1 MDRGDHS
8 RGGSQPRRARW
19 LAPVAA
25 VAGLALSGTALAA
38 LPANVATVV
47 GKPISRQEFNH
58 WMVMTARAQPG
69 PLVVAIDPPRFDH
82 CIAQARAGLPS
93 LRHDSTR
100 ALRKDCKELFR
111 NVSNVVL
118 DFLISADW
126 HEAEAARDGILI
138 TTEQVDRAFAAQRQ
152 ELFPKPSQFTRFLRR
167 SGQTVADIKFRVRAT
182 LVLTA
187 LQKAERLSADALD
200 TEMTRRFKSHTACA
214 RFYVMSDCGRVAGR
228 A

>member
-126 HEAEAARDGILI
+126 HEAGG
-138 TTEQVDRAFAAQRQ
+138 RQ
-152 ELFPKPSQFTRFLRR
+152 GRHPDHHGAGGS
-167 SGQTVADIKFRVRAT
+167 RVRGAAT
-182 LVLTA
+182 RAVSEA
-187 LQKAERLSADALD
+187 LAVHALSPAK
-200 TEMTRRFKSHTACA
+200 R
-214 RFYVMSDCGRVAGR
+214 SDGG
-228 A
+228 